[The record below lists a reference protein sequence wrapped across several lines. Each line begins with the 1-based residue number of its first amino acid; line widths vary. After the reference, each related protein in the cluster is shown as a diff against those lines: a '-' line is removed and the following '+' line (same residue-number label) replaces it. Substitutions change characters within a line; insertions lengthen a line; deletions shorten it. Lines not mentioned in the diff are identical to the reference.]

1 MFKTI
6 NSCTWCLNPPYTKR
20 MDSLNSFFDELPPEQ
35 FSEQVK
41 YFIEIGILAID
52 GMDAENK
59 PVYVSTE
66 RWQNIEDGKDELSR
80 AELAKIASYYRDVDL
95 AYLNE
100 TVNDLIA
107 KGILEVDY
115 VDEEGEHYKPT
126 EFGKVVLKKEG
137 IEF

>member
-1 MFKTI
+1 
-6 NSCTWCLNPPYTKR
+6 